1 MDTSQGET
9 SQELAVERD
18 RTPEQVRQEIEQ
30 TRAELG
36 DTVAA
41 LSEKTDVKAQA
52 KRAVTEARDTVTGKI
67 SDTQETVTAKKSEFV
82 SAARETSPD
91 SALAAGQRV
100 AALAKQN
107 SRVLTVLAAFGLGLA
122 IGRGTTP

>member
-52 KRAVTEARDTVTGKI
+52 KRAVTEAKDTVTGKI

-82 SAARETSPD
+82 SAARETSPRTPGARGGD
-91 SALAAGQRV
+91 P
-100 AALAKQN
+100 
-107 SRVLTVLAAFGLGLA
+107 AAFPGLA
-122 IGRGTTP
+122 SGDR